1 MRRGCSA
8 KLKIFVSLAGEGVM
22 SVPTRAR
29 RSVGR
34 RWLGGRRR
42 ARPGGADTPTGGT
55 EGGMEVLC
63 GGHGQH
69 SAPAT
74 LDRNW
79 DGGFKGSPQQLGELA
94 MVGQAHREGTGMP
107 PQLSPGLEKE
117 IRRLIGRG
125 HGKRAVARMVGC
137 SKHAG
142 LNALGREPRPT
153 LSAWHPSPAR

>member
-79 DGGFKGSPQQLGELA
+79 DRTWDPQEIGACAGSVDA
-94 MVGQAHREGTGMP
+94 
-107 PQLSPGLEKE
+107 
-117 IRRLIGRG
+117 GRNG
-125 HGKRAVARMVGC
+125 
-137 SKHAG
+137 S
-142 LNALGREPRPT
+142 
-153 LSAWHPSPAR
+153 S